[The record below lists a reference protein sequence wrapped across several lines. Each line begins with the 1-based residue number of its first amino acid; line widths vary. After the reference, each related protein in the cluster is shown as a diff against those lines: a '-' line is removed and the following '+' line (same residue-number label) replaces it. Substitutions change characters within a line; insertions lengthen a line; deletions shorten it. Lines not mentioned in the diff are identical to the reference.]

1 MEIFTA
7 ILKLWCAKLLSDPY
21 NPGTVRKIFIPNTG
35 TISKDSMSTPIW
47 KPKLLMPNQLA
58 RYSKYIPTE
67 VYLDSYVTS
76 SDHIYKICRYIYICI
91 YMDNVQRNISRARYV
106 QMMYY
111 GICLLHCNRTVVNWA
126 LPSERKV
133 T

>member
-1 MEIFTA
+1 MNPSIGA
-7 ILKLWCAKLLSDPY
+7 ISKWKYLLLPKLWCVKLLSDPY
-21 NPGTVRKIFIPNTG
+21 NPGTVRKIFMPNTG

-76 SDHIYKICRYIYICI
+76 SDTYLQDLRRCIYIYMYI
-91 YMDNVQRNISRARYV
+91 YGQ
-106 QMMYY
+106 
-111 GICLLHCNRTVVNWA
+111 CT
-126 LPSERKV
+126 